1 MSNHKFFATTHPK
14 NGCDIMVTYDE
25 NQKFVNAEYID
36 DEEQIDITTS
46 IETLLQDDIDTFCK

>member
-1 MSNHKFFATTHPK
+1 
-14 NGCDIMVTYDE
+14 MVTYDE